1 LTGLSAAAYSPKA
14 GAPGIP
20 SEASLQLS
28 VVVPAYNE
36 APTIALALGE
46 IVAAVREIVDEYE
59 ILVVDDGS
67 VDATAEA
74 ARLCAE
80 AHPGRIFVF
89 RVPVNSG
96 KGAALI
102 LGANHAR
109 GERVA
114 FLDADLDLH
123 PRQLADL
130 YARMDATGADA
141 VIGSKRHP
149 ESQVVYP
156 IWRRILST
164 GYFFLVKMLFALPLR
179 DTQTGIKLFR
189 RRVLLDAI
197 PRVHVQRFAFD
208 LELLVSMH
216 DGGAQIVDAPVVLTT
231 QRLTGRIKM
240 NDVKTVF
247 RDTCAVFGRRRL
259 HRRNARRIAL
269 TPAAEAATPAPA
281 AVAPAVAP
289 AMSALPGE
297 AVPAADVEATAVVQ
311 NVVAHETSPSTARVI
326 ATIRGDDDD
335 IETLSQ
341 H

>member
-1 LTGLSAAAYSPKA
+1 
-14 GAPGIP
+14 
-20 SEASLQLS
+20 
-28 VVVPAYNE
+28 V
-36 APTIALALGE
+36 
-46 IVAAVREIVDEYE
+46 VRELVDDYE
-59 ILVVDDGS
+59 VLVVDDGS
-67 VDATAEA
+67 TDATAEA

-80 AHPGRIFVF
+80 AYPGRIFVF

-123 PRQLADL
+123 PRQLGGML
-130 YARMDATGADA
+130 ARMEATGADA

-156 IWRRILST
+156 LWRRVLST

-216 DGGAQIVDAPVVLTT
+216 DAGASIVDAPVVLTT
-231 QRLTGRIKM
+231 QRLTGRIAFK
-240 NDVKTVF
+240 DVKTVF
-247 RDTCAVFGRRRL
+247 RDTCAVFIRRRV
-259 HRRNARRIAL
+259 RRVDLRRARLAAQRAASAPGASAEAQRSPAEAGVTAETSVVSEALVETALLDAATLDAAIAD
-269 TPAAEAATPAPA
+269 TAAAVEEPAACPTVRDESDDAAAPA
-281 AVAPAVAP
+281 AASRIVA
-289 AMSALPGE
+289 S
-297 AVPAADVEATAVVQ
+297 
-311 NVVAHETSPSTARVI
+311 
-326 ATIRGDDDD
+326 IRGGDE
-335 IETLSQ
+335 ETDPISQ
-341 H
+341 R